1 MTSIFHFK
9 LVEQQVINYWQ
20 YKYYILY
27 CAYLIML
34 FWEFKRTFSDLEHST
49 RLTVGLSFLIYIQIP
64 LMSESLVASIN
75 NLLGT

>member
-1 MTSIFHFK
+1 
-9 LVEQQVINYWQ
+9 
-20 YKYYILY
+20 
-27 CAYLIML
+27 ML